1 MLFKLYLFTI
11 TQLFTEGV
19 EASSDVKS
27 ILRNGE
33 ICGKLPGY
41 CTSKTR
47 ALMDDMADLVE
58 ITEDI
63 FFPGKLI
70 HLSVFSKYRLGRVV
84 PIKQI
89 ANNYLRKYVPMID
102 NVASDNKAQDIR
114 IQFAEYIRDNMV
126 NHYDDYDISFD
137 KYESKIAK
145 TQRRS
150 EELVWNYVTHVM
162 KALEYLKKD
171 DP

>member
-63 FFPGKLI
+63 FFPGTLI
-70 HLSVFSKYRLGRVV
+70 HFSVFSKYSLRRGNKQIVL

-89 ANNYLRKYVPMID
+89 VRLLKKDVHMID
-102 NVASDNKAQDIR
+102 NVASNGKAQNIR

-126 NHYDDYDISFD
+126 NHYDDYAISFD

-145 TQRRS
+145 TQLRS
-150 EELVWNYVTHVM
+150 EELVHTLVTHG
-162 KALEYLKKD
+162 ELKFYI
-171 DP
+171 